1 MIIVMLSFCQG
12 LVFFKRVLESW
23 GIFSMEK
30 VELSPVELMRAL
42 GWKKSK
48 VYYWINSGKFETVER
63 VDGQKVVLSTDDMER
78 LKKSNNT
85 ENFETVAENS
95 NNSEKISQNSDFNVT
110 KNYKNVSNFSNSEA
124 YELFNKSLET
134 IERIHQTALSNF
146 GYTTKLLTD
155 SKSEVQEENI
165 ALRAEVKTVQARL
178 EKSQKVHLWKNI
190 IIFVLLIVLIC
201 LVGYV
206 LISSK
211 ISTTEQSSAVQDTKK
226 EQAQNAPAPMVK
238 K

>member
-1 MIIVMLSFCQG
+1 
-12 LVFFKRVLESW
+12 
-23 GIFSMEK
+23 MEK
-30 VELSPVELMRAL
+30 VELSPVELMQAL

-48 VYYWINSGKFETVER
+48 VYYWISSGKFETIER
-63 VDGQKVVLSTDDMER
+63 VDGQKVVLSVEDMER

-85 ENFETVAENS
+85 ENFENVSENS

-110 KNYKNVSNFSNSEA
+110 KNYKNVSNNFNSEA
-124 YELFNKSLET
+124 FELFNKSLET
-134 IERIHQTALSNF
+134 IERIHQTALNNF

-165 ALRAEVKTVQARL
+165 ELRAEVKTVQARL
-178 EKSQKVHLWKNI
+178 EKSQKVHVWKNI
-190 IIFVLLIVLIC
+190 IIFVLLFVLIC

-206 LISSK
+206 FYSSTISK
-211 ISTTEQSSAVQDTKK
+211 TENIDTKK
-226 EQAQNAPAPMVK
+226 EQVQTAPAQVNIK

>member
-1 MIIVMLSFCQG
+1 
-12 LVFFKRVLESW
+12 
-23 GIFSMEK
+23 MEK
-30 VELSPVELMRAL
+30 FELSPVELMQAL

-48 VYYWINSGKFETVER
+48 VYYWISSGKFETVER
-63 VDGQKVVLSTDDMER
+63 VDGQKVVISADDMER
-78 LKKSNNT
+78 LKKSKNT
-85 ENFETVAENS
+85 EIFETVSENT

-134 IERIHQTALSNF
+134 IERIHQTALNNF

-165 ALRAEVKTVQARL
+165 ELRAEVKTVQVRL
-178 EKSQKVHLWKNI
+178 EKSQKVHVWKNI
-190 IIFVLLIVLIC
+190 IIFVLLLVLIC
-201 LVGYV
+201 LSGYV
-206 LISSK
+206 LISSN
-211 ISTTEQSSAVQDTKK
+211 STIRENRNIEDTKK
-226 EQAQNAPAPMVK
+226 EQMQPAPAQVNIK

>member
-1 MIIVMLSFCQG
+1 
-12 LVFFKRVLESW
+12 
-23 GIFSMEK
+23 MEK
-30 VELSPVELMRAL
+30 IELSPVELMQAL
-42 GWKKSK
+42 NWKKSK
-48 VYYWINSGKFETVER
+48 VYYWISSGKFETVER
-63 VDGQKVVLSTDDMER
+63 VDGQKVVLSAEDMER
-78 LKKSNNT
+78 LRKSKNV
-85 ENFETVAENS
+85 ENFENVSENS

-134 IERIHQTALSNF
+134 IKQIHQTSLNNF

-165 ALRAEVKTVQARL
+165 ELRAEVKTVQARL
-178 EKSQKVHLWKNI
+178 EKSQKIHVWKNI
-190 IIFVLLIVLIC
+190 IIFVLLFVLIC

-206 LISSK
+206 LISSN
-211 ISTTEQSSAVQDTKK
+211 STIRENRNIESTKK
-226 EQAQNAPAPMVK
+226 EQMQPAPAQNQVNIK

>member
-1 MIIVMLSFCQG
+1 
-12 LVFFKRVLESW
+12 
-23 GIFSMEK
+23 MEK
-30 VELSPVELMRAL
+30 FELSPVELMQAL

-48 VYYWINSGKFETVER
+48 VYYWISSGKFETVER
-63 VDGQKVVLSTDDMER
+63 VDGQKVVISADDMER
-78 LKKSNNT
+78 LRKSKNV
-85 ENFETVAENS
+85 ENFENVSENL

-110 KNYKNVSNFSNSEA
+110 KNYKNVSNFTNSEA

-165 ALRAEVKTVQARL
+165 ELRAEVKTVQARL
-178 EKSQKVHLWKNI
+178 EKSQKVHIWKNI
-190 IIFVLLIVLIC
+190 IIFVLLLVLIC

-206 LISSK
+206 LISSN
-211 ISTTEQSSAVQDTKK
+211 STIRDNQNVESTKK
-226 EQAQNAPAPMVK
+226 EQVQPAPAHNIK

>member
-1 MIIVMLSFCQG
+1 
-12 LVFFKRVLESW
+12 
-23 GIFSMEK
+23 MEK
-30 VELSPVELMRAL
+30 VELSPVELMQAL

-48 VYYWINSGKFETVER
+48 VYYWISSGKFETIER
-63 VDGQKVVLSTDDMER
+63 VDGQKVVLSVEDMER

-85 ENFETVAENS
+85 ENFENVSENS

-110 KNYKNVSNFSNSEA
+110 KNYKNVSNNFNSEA
-124 YELFNKSLET
+124 FELFNKSLET
-134 IERIHQTALSNF
+134 IERIHQTALNNF

-165 ALRAEVKTVQARL
+165 ELRAEVKTVQARL
-178 EKSQKVHLWKNI
+178 EKSQKVHVWKNI
-190 IIFVLLIVLIC
+190 IIFVLLFVLIC

-206 LISSK
+206 FYSSTISK
-211 ISTTEQSSAVQDTKK
+211 TENVDTKK
-226 EQAQNAPAPMVK
+226 EQVQPAPAQVNIK